1 LTKRQ
6 ATGEVV
12 ATDVTSRIMAMARHL
27 NDLRLIVIDPAS
39 RFRGGDENKNEDATR
54 FVEALEALAKQTGAS
69 VLIAHHASKAS
80 LSPDSDPSQ
89 GASRGASA
97 LTDGLRWQMNLNK
110 PNNSQV
116 KKWAI
121 PAEDHR
127 NHVVATVTKTNYSAF
142 PEPVLMRR
150 TDEGYLE
157 AVNAKLAQLQSEQAA
172 VMRVLRILATAKRPM
187 SARKLEE
194 HHGGIDGDLKMPKQ
208 TVREIVKTCIEQG
221 LLGGGARKPL
231 QVTALGESALKAGGQ
246 SAEEASGRAKT
257 APRDETQ

>member
-1 LTKRQ
+1 LLQLAVGVSSGIPVAGHWQVGETGSVLVFCAEDDEDEIHRRLSRIRNYLFWSGNVGQLAGIEKRLFVFSTIGTDTLLTKRQ

-127 NHVVATVTKTNYSAF
+127 NHVVGNC
-142 PEPVLMRR
+142 
-150 TDEGYLE
+150 
-157 AVNAKLAQLQSEQAA
+157 
-172 VMRVLRILATAKRPM
+172 
-187 SARKLEE
+187 
-194 HHGGIDGDLKMPKQ
+194 H
-208 TVREIVKTCIEQG
+208 
-221 LLGGGARKPL
+221 
-231 QVTALGESALKAGGQ
+231 
-246 SAEEASGRAKT
+246 
-257 APRDETQ
+257 